1 MGDNFDPDELNDL
14 LLPSNQS
21 GGDDESMPSLEM
33 NPALFILKST
43 ALYGDSGTGKSTIIY
58 HMFNMLRRY
67 IPIFI
72 VISPTAAS
80 NGDYDDRVPSILIFK
95 EPTKELFRAIY
106 NRQEAAAAFYRRA
119 NQLDVLERLYMKIRN
134 PRTDNLIRTIL
145 TKKRIAV
152 QKARQ
157 QIRGDK
163 AKIEAELNSIGE
175 THDETLRNIY
185 RIEIRKSKEFLK
197 KQKLDAAQKY
207 CLRYL
212 DFNPNLGLVVDDC
225 AAQIKQWGKDE
236 TIGKIFF
243 QGRHNFMTSIYT
255 FQHDKLLDTTFRQN
269 VFVSIFTSDKS
280 ARAYFGRST
289 NNFDKEEVKKAMAII
304 QKIFHKSGP
313 KKHQKL
319 VYMREAKQPYMKY
332 TATIYPKFKVCFPYV
347 QRYCEIVKSSED
359 IVDEDN
365 PFMKNFLIPDGV

>member
-14 LLPSNQS
+14 LLPS
-21 GGDDESMPSLEM
+21 GDDDVDSIPTLEM
-33 NPALFILKST
+33 NPANFILKST
-43 ALYGDSGTGKSTIIY
+43 TLYGDSGTGKSTVIY
-58 HMFNMLRRY
+58 DMFNMLRRY

-95 EPTKELFRAIY
+95 EPTKDLFKAIY

-119 NQLDVLERLYMKIRN
+119 NQLEVLEKLYMKIRN

-157 QIRGDK
+157 QIKGDK
-163 AKIEAELNSIGE
+163 AKIEAELDSISD

-185 RIEIRKSKEFLK
+185 RIEVRKSKEFLK
-197 KQKLDAAQKY
+197 KQRLDAAQKY
-207 CLRYL
+207 CIRYL

-236 TIGKIFF
+236 SVGKIFY
-243 QGRHNFMTSIYT
+243 QGRHNFITSIYT

-269 VFVSIFTSDKS
+269 SFISIFTSDKS
-280 ARAYFGRST
+280 ARAYFTRSA
-289 NNFDKEEVKKAMAII
+289 NNFDKEEAKKVLAII
-304 QKIFHKSGP
+304 QKVYHKTGP
-313 KKHQKL
+313 KKFQKL
-319 VYMREAKQPYMKY
+319 VYMREAKMPYMKY
-332 TATIYPKFKVCFPYV
+332 TAKIYPKFRVCFPYV
-347 QRYCEIVKSSED
+347 QRYCEIVKSGED
-359 IVDEDN
+359 VVDEEN
-365 PFMKNFLIPDGV
+365 PFMKNFLIPENT